1 MNTRAFTLALII
13 SIFAMF
19 MVYTYIDDQKSEV
32 IRRYGTESAV
42 IVAKVDINEL
52 ELIDDS
58 KITTV
63 TIPQSFLMPGHF
75 KTMKELENTM
85 ATVPIL
91 KGEQI
96 TRPRVTYPGMNTG
109 LSRQVSAGKRAFA
122 LPVNPSRAAG
132 LLIRPGDRIDVIAPV
147 DFTSGQR
154 QDMMKMQTILQ
165 DVLVLSTGYNIT
177 NSIPVIGVKTPREIR
192 KMNLNT
198 FEPYNNVTLELD
210 PYQTQKIAWLLSYAG
225 RELFIVLRNNSDQQ
239 IVRIQPTGVFD
250 ILSDEEQEAARNFFA
265 EQYRQ
270 RN

>member
-63 TIPQSFLMPGHF
+63 TVPQSFLMPGHF

-91 KGEQI
+91 AGEQI

-109 LSRQVSAGKRAFA
+109 LARQVSAGKRALA
-122 LPVNPSRAAG
+122 ITVTEGQAVG
-132 LLIRPGDRIDVIAPV
+132 KLIRPGDRVDVLAAI

-154 QDMMKMQTILQ
+154 RDMQKIQTVLQ

-177 NSIPVIGVKTPREIR
+177 NSIPVMGLRTPTEIR

-210 PYQTQKIAWLLSYAG
+210 PYQAQKLVYLLNYSG
-225 RELFIVLRNNSDQQ
+225 SPFIITLRNNSDQQ

-250 ILSDEEQEAARNFFA
+250 ILVDEEKEAARNFFA

>member
-1 MNTRAFTLALII
+1 MNTRAFSLALII
-13 SIFAMF
+13 SLFAMF

-32 IRRYGTESAV
+32 IKRYGTESSV
-42 IVAKVDINEL
+42 IVAKVDINEF

-58 KITTV
+58 KITTK

-91 KGEQI
+91 KDEQI
-96 TRPRVTYPGMNTG
+96 TKPRVTYPGMATG
-109 LSRQVSAGKRAFA
+109 LARQVSVGKRALA
-122 LPVNPSRAAG
+122 IPVDETQAVG
-132 LLIRPGDRIDVIAPV
+132 KLLKPGDRVDILAGM

-154 QDMMKMQTILQ
+154 RDMMKVQTVLQ
-165 DVLVLSTGYNIT
+165 DVLILSTGFNIT
-177 NSIPVIGVKTPREIR
+177 NSIPVIGVKTPTEIK

-198 FEPYNNVTLELD
+198 VESYNNVTLELD
-210 PYQTQKIAWLLSYAG
+210 PYQAQKLVYLLTYTATRFS
-225 RELFIVLRNNSDQQ
+225 LTLRNNSDQK
-239 IVRIQPTGVFD
+239 IERIQPTGIFD
-250 ILSDEEQEAARNFFA
+250 ILGDEEREAARNFFA

>member
-13 SIFAMF
+13 SLFAMF
-19 MVYTYIDDQKSEV
+19 MVYTYIDDQKSDV
-32 IRRYGTESAV
+32 IRRYGTEAAV

-58 KITTV
+58 KITTITV
-63 TIPQSFLMPGHF
+63 PQSFLMPGHF

-96 TRPRVTYPGMNTG
+96 TKPRVTYPGMNTG
-109 LSRQVSAGKRAFA
+109 LARQVSAGKRAISIS
-122 LPVNPSRAAG
+122 VTEVTG
-132 LLIRPGDRIDVIAPV
+132 VGKLIRPGDRIDILAPI
-147 DFTSGQR
+147 DFTQGQR
-154 QDMMKMQTILQ
+154 GDLKKVQTVLQ
-165 DVLVLSTGYNIT
+165 DVLVLSTGFNIT
-177 NSIPVIGVKTPREIR
+177 NSIPVIGMKTPNEIK

-198 FEPYNNVTLELD
+198 MEPYSNITLEVD
-210 PYQTQKIAWLLSYAG
+210 PYQAQKLVYISNLGVRY
-225 RELFIVLRNNSDQQ
+225 IITLRNNSDQK
-239 IVRIQPTGVFD
+239 IIRIQPTGIFD
-250 ILSDEEQEAARNFFA
+250 ILNEEEKESARNFFA

>member
-1 MNTRAFTLALII
+1 MNTRAFTLALIV
-13 SIFAMF
+13 SLFAMF

-58 KITTV
+58 KITTI

-96 TRPRVTYPGMNTG
+96 TKPRVTYPGMNTG
-109 LSRQVSAGKRAFA
+109 LARQVSAGKRALA
-122 LPVNPSRAAG
+122 ISVTAPRAVG
-132 LLIRPGDRIDVIAPV
+132 KLIRPGDRVDILAGI

-154 QDMMKMQTILQ
+154 RDMVKVQTVLQ
-165 DVLVLSTGYNIT
+165 DVLVLSTGFNVT
-177 NSIPVIGVKTPREIR
+177 NSIPVIGVKTPNEIR

-198 FEPYNNVTLELD
+198 VEDYQSITLELD
-210 PYQTQKIAWLLSYAG
+210 PYQAQKLVYLESFSGIPFVLS
-225 RELFIVLRNNSDQQ
+225 LRNNSDQK
-239 IVRIQPTGVFD
+239 IVRIQPTGIFD
-250 ILSDEEQEAARNFFA
+250 ILSDEEKETARNFFA